1 VTTEIALTLAIIVAA
16 LVLFATEKL
25 RVDLVALL
33 VLLAVGL
40 LHLID
45 PEDVF
50 DGFSNSAVITV
61 WAVYIV
67 SGGLFKTGVADTLG
81 RTIHRLSGDK
91 EPRLIATIMVTCG
104 VISAFMNNVG
114 ATAMLMPALIGI
126 SRRTKIPVSKL
137 LIPLSF
143 SSLLGGAM
151 TLIGTP
157 ANILAMGILA
167 ERGLPTIGFFG
178 FTPMGLVLL
187 TTGVLYMALVG
198 RHLLPVREGAQGRQD
213 VYRLREYVTEVRVS
227 TTSPLAGKTLLDS
240 GLGRD
245 YDLTVLGLE
254 RDGECL
260 ERIGRDTL
268 IQKDDLLTVE
278 GSPDDLMGAREALGL
293 GSEDKQRL
301 DLERLEPGNVQL
313 IEATLA
319 PNTGLVGRTLQGVRF
334 RDRYGFT
341 ALAIWRHGQA
351 ITQKLRDVPLHFG
364 DALLLQGPRH
374 RVRELQ
380 EGKDFLVLEPLEV
393 EQLRRNKAPIAIA
406 ALMLAILL
414 VVFADFYISMAMVIA
429 AVIMVLTGCLS
440 IEEAHESIDWRTVFL
455 VAGMLPLGMAM
466 EATGA
471 AQYLADN
478 MVEALGDYG
487 PTALLAG
494 VYLLAAL
501 ITQAMS
507 NAAAI
512 VLIVPI
518 AVNTALALG
527 ANHLTF
533 TMAVVIGAATS
544 FLSPVGHKANVLVF
558 GPGGYRF
565 FDYARVGALLTVA
578 LLIVSMIF
586 LPLFWPLFPEI
597 RLRRARLRCIMTLH
611 KQQRGL
617 APDPGSAMRRAAC
630 LGLRG
635 PCSSPPPPPST
646 FAP

>member
-40 LHLID
+40 LRLID
-45 PEDVF
+45 PDDVF

-81 RTIHRLSGDK
+81 RTIHGLSGDK

-126 SRRTKIPVSKL
+126 SRRTKIAVSKL

-213 VYRLREYVTEVRVS
+213 VYRLREYVTEARVL
-227 TTSPLAGKTLLDS
+227 TTSPLAGKTLLES

-254 RDGECL
+254 RDGDCL
-260 ERIGRDTL
+260 DRIGRDTL

-278 GSPDDLMGAREALGL
+278 GSPDGLMEVRAALGL
-293 GSEDKQRL
+293 APEAEQRL

-319 PNTGLVGRTLQGVRF
+319 PNTGLVGRTLRGVRF

-341 ALAIWRHGQA
+341 ALAIWRHGEA
-351 ITQKLRDVPLHFG
+351 ITEKLRDVPLHFG
-364 DALLLQGPRH
+364 DALLLQGPQH

-393 EQLRRNKAPIAIA
+393 EQLRRNKAPISVA
-406 ALMLAILL
+406 ALALAILL
-414 VVFADFYISMAMVIA
+414 VVFADFHISLAMVIA

-471 AQYLADN
+471 AQYLADII
-478 MVEALGDYG
+478 VGALGDYG
-487 PTALLAG
+487 ATALLAG
-494 VYLLAAL
+494 IYLLAAL

-518 AVNTALALG
+518 AVDTALALG

-586 LPLFWPLFPEI
+586 LPLFWPLFP
-597 RLRRARLRCIMTLH
+597 
-611 KQQRGL
+611 
-617 APDPGSAMRRAAC
+617 
-630 LGLRG
+630 
-635 PCSSPPPPPST
+635 
-646 FAP
+646 

>member
-1 VTTEIALTLAIIVAA
+1 VTTEIGLTLAIIVVA

-40 LHLID
+40 FRLID
-45 PEDVF
+45 PDEVF

-81 RTIHRLSGDK
+81 RGILRLGSKK

-126 SRRTKIPVSKL
+126 SRRTKIAVSKL

-157 ANILAMGILA
+157 ANILAMGILT

-178 FTPMGLVLL
+178 FAPMGIVLL

-198 RHLLPVREGAQGRQD
+198 RHLLPVREGTQGRQD
-213 VYRLREYVTEVRVS
+213 VYRLREYVSETRVL
-227 TTSPLAGKTLLDS
+227 TTSPLAGKTLLES

-260 ERIGRDTL
+260 NRIGRDTL

-278 GSPDDLMGAREALGL
+278 GSPNGLMEARAALGL
-293 GSEDKQRL
+293 APEVEQRL
-301 DLERLEPGNVQL
+301 ELERLEPRNVRL

-319 PNTGLVGRTLQGVRF
+319 PNTGLVGRTLRGVRF

-341 ALAIWRHGQA
+341 ALAIWRHGEA
-351 ITQKLRDVPLHFG
+351 ITEKLRDVPLHFG
-364 DALLLQGPRH
+364 DALLLQGPQH

-393 EQLRRNKAPIAIA
+393 EQLRRNKAPIAVG
-406 ALMLAILL
+406 ALALAILL
-414 VVFADFYISMAMVIA
+414 VVLAEFHISLAMVIA
-429 AVIMVLTGCLS
+429 AVLMVLTGCLS

-471 AQYLADN
+471 AQYLADII
-478 MVEALGDYG
+478 VGALGDYG
-487 PTALLAG
+487 ATALLAG

-544 FLSPVGHKANVLVF
+544 FLSPVGHKANVLVL

-565 FDYARVGALLTVA
+565 FDYARVGALLTLA

-586 LPLFWPLFPEI
+586 LPLFWPLFP
-597 RLRRARLRCIMTLH
+597 
-611 KQQRGL
+611 
-617 APDPGSAMRRAAC
+617 
-630 LGLRG
+630 
-635 PCSSPPPPPST
+635 
-646 FAP
+646 

>member
-1 VTTEIALTLAIIVAA
+1 MTTEIALTLAIIVAA

-40 LHLID
+40 LRLID
-45 PEDVF
+45 PGDVF

-260 ERIGRDTL
+260 DRIGRDTL

-293 GSEDKQRL
+293 ASEDKQRL

-319 PNTGLVGRTLQGVRF
+319 PNTGLVGRTLRGVRF

-414 VVFADFYISMAMVIA
+414 VVFADFNISLAMVIA

-471 AQYLADN
+471 AQYLADI
-478 MVEALGDYG
+478 MVGALGDYG
-487 PTALLAG
+487 ATALLAG
-494 VYLLAAL
+494 MYLLAAL

-544 FLSPVGHKANVLVF
+544 FLSPVGHKANVLVY

-565 FDYARVGALLTVA
+565 LDYARVGALLTVA
-578 LLIVSMIF
+578 LLVVSMIF
-586 LPLFWPLFPEI
+586 LPLFWPLFP
-597 RLRRARLRCIMTLH
+597 
-611 KQQRGL
+611 
-617 APDPGSAMRRAAC
+617 
-630 LGLRG
+630 
-635 PCSSPPPPPST
+635 
-646 FAP
+646 

>member
-40 LHLID
+40 LSLID
-45 PEDVF
+45 PDDVF

-213 VYRLREYVTEVRVS
+213 VYRLREYVTEARVL
-227 TTSPLAGKTLLDS
+227 TTSPLAGKTLLES

-260 ERIGRDTL
+260 EQIGRDTL

-278 GSPDDLMGAREALGL
+278 GSPDDLMGARETLGL
-293 GSEDKQRL
+293 ASEDKQRL

-319 PNTGLVGRTLQGVRF
+319 PNTGLVGRTLRGVRF

-364 DALLLQGPRH
+364 DALLLQGPQH

-393 EQLRRNKAPIAIA
+393 EQLRRNKAPIAVG
-406 ALMLAILL
+406 ALALAILL
-414 VVFADFYISMAMVIA
+414 VVFADFNISLAMVVA

-487 PTALLAG
+487 VTALLAG
-494 VYLLAAL
+494 IYLLAAL

-544 FLSPVGHKANVLVF
+544 FLSPVGHKANVLVL

-586 LPLFWPLFPEI
+586 LPLFWPLFP
-597 RLRRARLRCIMTLH
+597 
-611 KQQRGL
+611 
-617 APDPGSAMRRAAC
+617 
-630 LGLRG
+630 
-635 PCSSPPPPPST
+635 
-646 FAP
+646 